1 MKTFIYYIKLD
12 STREAINKV
21 SAEDFDD
28 AILIASQIKQL
39 SIEEF
44 SKLFSIEEI

>member
-1 MKTFIYYIKLD
+1 MKNFIYYNKFD
-12 STREAINKV
+12 STREAINRIP
-21 SAEDFDD
+21 AEDFDD